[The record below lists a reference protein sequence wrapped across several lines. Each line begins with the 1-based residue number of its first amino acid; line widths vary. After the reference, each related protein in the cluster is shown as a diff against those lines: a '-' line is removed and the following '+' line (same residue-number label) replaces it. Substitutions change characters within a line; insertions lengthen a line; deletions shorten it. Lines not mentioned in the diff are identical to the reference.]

1 MAAAATVKPAE
12 ILVIGGR
19 RWKPLTKSTIEHDF
33 TTMRHIREA
42 GLNDLRKGAEES
54 YEDYAVRLLH
64 EIIGS
69 GKAFI
74 LLGCFLVPEGTQD
87 EQWTAQLADQTAE
100 FMRTLTSDEDKGNV
114 QMAVI
119 SMLNGFFLSGLRFER
134 SIRTAS
140 SQGSQQPSTRKQH
153 IDNVPALPY

>member
-69 GKAFI
+69 G
-74 LLGCFLVPEGTQD
+74 
-87 EQWTAQLADQTAE
+87 
-100 FMRTLTSDEDKGNV
+100 
-114 QMAVI
+114 
-119 SMLNGFFLSGLRFER
+119 
-134 SIRTAS
+134 
-140 SQGSQQPSTRKQH
+140 
-153 IDNVPALPY
+153 